1 MGHTRVRARTQ
12 THTHVSTHT
21 DMYTHAHTHVHT
33 CITDDMSRLV
43 DIAASLTSADE
54 ATLQEVLEK
63 LVVPER

>member
-1 MGHTRVRARTQ
+1 
-12 THTHVSTHT
+12 
-21 DMYTHAHTHVHT
+21 MYTHAHTHVHT
-33 CITDDMSRLV
+33 GITDDMSRLV